1 MAMEAEIGV
10 APFEL
15 GGGGGRQARDSGGL
29 KSWKKQGN
37 RFPSE
42 PGAGSV
48 GLFYIVR
55 GSVCAVLSLRV
66 RDGLRQQPQGLI

>member
-15 GGGGGRQARDSGGL
+15 GGGGGRQASDSGGL

-48 GLFYIVR
+48 GPFWTSALHRERVGVR
-55 GSVCAVLSLRV
+55 GSESP
-66 RDGLRQQPQGLI
+66 GP